1 MSHFKIN
8 STIYRRA
15 YMPYWDAYRSNNYLI
30 PGIKHYV
37 NIYGGFEPMYDE
49 PVSEPF
55 DEKGYLRYK
64 ISTCGVTIEKSI
76 F

>member
-1 MSHFKIN
+1 
-8 STIYRRA
+8 
-15 YMPYWDAYRSNNYLI
+15 MPYWDAYRSNNYLI

-37 NIYGGFEPMYDE
+37 NIYGGFEPLYDE